1 MDKKRRKDF
10 IIKICCLIVAFG
22 LWLYISNI
30 ENPIKTTVIRN
41 VKVNIINKDILSQYN
56 LVQLPKQSYTVNI
69 TVKGATSDIYALKA
83 SSFKLEAD
91 MSSYALKKG
100 TMRIPVEVKSSPS
113 NISIINTESLWVKME
128 LDNFV
133 EKKVPVKLNI
143 KGEAKNGFKTAS
155 PLITPTN
162 VTVSGA
168 EQYVNYVS
176 AVSTDVDLANE
187 EKNIDGTYKVR
198 PVDISGNIVDYVAVE
213 PNGIKVQIAL
223 DKTKYVP
230 IEANIKSSKD
240 KFLTGVSIV
249 PESVSISGDEYRV
262 KKIEKIL
269 TEEIDLN
276 NVNNG
281 ATVEIPLRI
290 PEGIKASYKGNVKV
304 KITYNTIIQKN
315 ISLKVDVK
323 NLKDNLEAVL
333 NKEEVLVTVSG
344 NEGKIKSLKNTDMK
358 CSIDLNSLGEGI
370 HNIPV
375 KIELPD
381 GIKNISYN
389 PKTISVTIKKK
400 EVTETDGNSNQ

>member
-1 MDKKRRKDF
+1 MDKKKRKDF

>member
-1 MDKKRRKDF
+1 MDKKKRKDF

-230 IEANIKSSKD
+230 IEANIKFSKD